1 MGYDL
6 HITRA
11 ADWSE
16 NLGLEITAEEWL
28 TIVREDPEL
37 RPDASNGSYAAE
49 WGSADSEHTGWFD
62 WYEGTVYTT
71 DPDGPTVGKMV
82 SLAGFLNGKVQGD
95 DGEVYESQRDWHGQP
110 SST

>member
-11 ADWSE
+11 ADWTE
-16 NLGLEITAEEWL
+16 NVGLEITAEEWL
-28 TIVREDPEL
+28 GIVGTDPEL
-37 RPDASNGSYAAE
+37 RPEPSNGPYAAA
-49 WGSADSEHTGWFD
+49 WNSADAEHKGWFD
-62 WYEGTVYTT
+62 WYEGTIYTT

-82 SLAGFLNGKVQGD
+82 SLARLLNGKVQGD
-95 DGEVYESQRDWHGQP
+95 EGEAYESQRDWHGQP